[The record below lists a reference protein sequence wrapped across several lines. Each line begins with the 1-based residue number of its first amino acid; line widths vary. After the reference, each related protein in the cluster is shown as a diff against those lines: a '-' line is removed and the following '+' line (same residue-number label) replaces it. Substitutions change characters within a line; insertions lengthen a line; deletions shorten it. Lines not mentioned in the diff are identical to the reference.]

1 MIIKKRFWV
10 SWIESIENGDYRPIK
25 RPLPK
30 GLEYW
35 CTGEDFWGTY
45 VILCALIDVKE
56 ESNVKKIISKYWK
69 PKEWRFIEEKAIDW
83 IPPSDRF
90 PLSVKNIKEI

>member
-1 MIIKKRFWV
+1 MIIRKANLFKCVFFMDDDV
-10 SWIESIENGDYRPIK
+10 SYSNYI
-25 RPLPK
+25 
-30 GLEYW
+30 
-35 CTGEDFWGTY
+35 
-45 VILCALIDVKE
+45 
-56 ESNVKKIISKYWK
+56 NVKKIISKYWK